1 MFATQPGDNS
11 RRSKDPNVRL
21 NQPIKFSGK
30 VAEEVGFDKIRKQ
43 LAQLEELRIVILDG
57 LCMYRPDARGG
68 AWMERARATDA
79 RDACPKTVEL
89 DVSRNLFEDWREVAD
104 ICEQLER
111 LKNLRVEWVCCN
123 IL

>member
-1 MFATQPGDNS
+1 VFATQPGDYG

-57 LCMYRPDARGG
+57 LAMCRPEVRGG
-68 AWMERARATDA
+68 AWMERADATDV
-79 RDACPKTVEL
+79 RDACPKAVEL
-89 DVSRNLFEDWREVAD
+89 DLSRNLFEEWREVAD
-104 ICEQLER
+104 ICAQLER
-111 LKNLRVEWVCCN
+111 LKNLRVE
-123 IL
+123 